1 MGFFTLAYCFMNQ
14 PQQRSSWRR
23 WIALFGLLS
32 LLFLCVVSASHIH
45 GTAVGGTVRP
55 ECKLCVT
62 GGVSLT
68 LTTEVQLCAALV
80 LTLLL
85 FPTTTAQPCRA
96 RCHHPGNPRSPPL
109 LS

>member
-32 LLFLCVVSASHIH
+32 LLFLCIVSASHVH

-55 ECKLCVT
+55 ECKLCAT
-62 GGVSLT
+62 GGVSPT
-68 LTTEVQLCAALV
+68 LTTRIQLFATLV
-80 LTLLL
+80 PTSFL
-85 FPTTTAQPCRA
+85 PTTPEIPPCPARRHQP
-96 RCHHPGNPRSPPL
+96 GDPRSPPL

>member
-1 MGFFTLAYCFMNQ
+1 MGFFTLAYCSMNQ

-23 WIALFGLLS
+23 WIALFVLLS

-96 RCHHPGNPRSPPL
+96 RCHHPGDPRSPPL